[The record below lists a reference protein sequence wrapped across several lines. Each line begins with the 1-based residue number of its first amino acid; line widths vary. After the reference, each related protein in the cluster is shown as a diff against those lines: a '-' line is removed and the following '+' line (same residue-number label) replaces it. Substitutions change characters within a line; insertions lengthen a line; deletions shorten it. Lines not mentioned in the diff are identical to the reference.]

1 MIDFSNPDNEIVISL
16 DYFDNNGV
24 PGILK
29 DTAKAVKQQAYY
41 TLGDFFS
48 ALNDIQLHAL
58 ADILQGTTSQDPEE
72 QRICYHGMFMLTTIL
87 LIGQGNQR
95 AKIKEVAAS
104 LQNFASYVAYE
115 VLARAVHSPNVMQA
129 KRKHYDLDKFYTVE
143 GN

>member
-1 MIDFSNPDNEIVISL
+1 MIDFSNPDTEIVIDL

-29 DTAKAVKQQAYY
+29 DTAKAVKQQQYY

-58 ADILQGTTSQDPEE
+58 ADILQGTASQDPEE
-72 QRICYHGMFMLTTIL
+72 QRVCYHGMFMLTMIL

-95 AKIKEVAAS
+95 AKIKEVTAS

-143 GN
+143 GA

>member
-29 DTAKAVKQQAYY
+29 DTAKAVKQQQYY

-58 ADILQGTTSQDPEE
+58 ADILQGTASQDPEE
-72 QRICYHGMFMLTTIL
+72 QRVCYHGMFMLTMIL

-95 AKIKEVAAS
+95 AKIKEVTAS
-104 LQNFASYVAYE
+104 LQNFASYIAYE

-143 GN
+143 GA

>member
-1 MIDFSNPDNEIVISL
+1 MIDFSNPDYEL
-16 DYFDNNGV
+16 DFDLNYFDNQGV

-29 DTAKAVKQQAYY
+29 DTANAIKKNGYY

-48 ALNDIQLHAL
+48 ELNDIQLHAL
-58 ADILQGTTSQDPEE
+58 ADILEGAVSTNKEE
-72 QRICYHGMFMLTTIL
+72 QRICYNGMFMLTTLL

-95 AKIKEVAAS
+95 VKIKEVAAV

-129 KRKHYDLDKFYTVE
+129 KRKHYDLDKFCTVE

>member
-1 MIDFSNPDNEIVISL
+1 MIDFSNPESELVFDLE
-16 DYFDNNGV
+16 YFNTQGV

-29 DTAKAVKQQAYY
+29 DTANAVKQRGYY

-48 ALNDIQLHAL
+48 ELNDIQLHAL
-58 ADILQGTTSQDPEE
+58 ADILEGTVSTDQQE

-95 AKIKEVAAS
+95 VKIREVAAV
-104 LQNFASYVAYE
+104 LQNFASYIAYE

-143 GN
+143 GK

>member
-1 MIDFSNPDNEIVISL
+1 MIDFNNPEHELVFDL
-16 DYFDNNGV
+16 DYFSGEAV
-24 PGILK
+24 PGLLK
-29 DTAKAVKQQAYY
+29 DTANAVKQRGYY

-48 ALNDIQLHAL
+48 ELNDIQLHAL
-58 ADILQGTTSQDPEE
+58 ADILQGISSSNKDE
-72 QRICYHGMFMLTTIL
+72 QRICYNGMFMLTTLL

-95 AKIKEVAAS
+95 VKIKEVVAV